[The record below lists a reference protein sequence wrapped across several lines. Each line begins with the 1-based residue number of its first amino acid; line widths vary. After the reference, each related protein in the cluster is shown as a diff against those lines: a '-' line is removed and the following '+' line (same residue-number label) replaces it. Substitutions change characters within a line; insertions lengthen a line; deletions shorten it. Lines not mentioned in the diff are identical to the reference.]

1 MKFTKY
7 LRDNSRTF
15 LMVFMALLLVAFLV
29 PQSIQNWSDR
39 GEALKVPLGQVF
51 GRALTTADLQ
61 QTAADVQMLT
71 RAGLRVPEPVDY
83 YLLSEEAKQTGLEVG
98 HDEVQTQFGQ
108 GQAAA
113 ALQELQRTT
122 RMSYDR
128 IFEAFGRRVAVER
141 LARLAAGGLVDSL
154 PRQELAYRDRTQQ
167 GVADCVALD
176 DKAFLHLVPEP
187 TEAELQAFFE
197 AAKDRKTNHTDE
209 QMEFGYLLPDRVR
222 LEYLTVNP
230 DKIRSKVTVQAAQ
243 VKRFFEENQQR
254 YMKPDPTATQPAAG
268 GKPPQVPMTFD
279 EVKERA
285 REDCREARAI
295 ELAQSQINDM
305 YTEAHRPWAA
315 APRDA
320 EGFATPPD
328 APPVSFEE
336 FKQRFS
342 AKLEVEY
349 GQTELVGGEKLGT
362 IPGLGGANMA
372 LGRGE
377 VLRVSELALRVKG
390 LLAKDPADGKP
401 VLNLLE
407 PAPVMLSQKLD
418 PQSRKGS
425 PHQAFLFR
433 VIQLAPS
440 GPPGS
445 VDEVRTQLVPDW
457 KLSQAHELA
466 GQHATQL
473 AAKARAVGVRAA
485 VAQATEL
492 KDILAAAEKNPP
504 PAVDPTAPAPPT
516 PKYVDNF
523 QAYSA
528 EFTRQAGVVLRV
540 GRVPEIVKA
549 LFARADTPVAE
560 GARRVQASPV
570 ARQNKWLVAE
580 VTGVKPIFREPFE
593 TQLAQTLKTNRQRD
607 IQRFATD
614 WLTPQ
619 NIKGRTGFVPA
630 KPDAQPTEP

>member
-7 LRDNSRTF
+7 LRDNSRTL
-15 LMVFMALLLVAFLV
+15 LMVFMALLLVAFLI

-39 GEALKVPLGQVF
+39 GEAVRMPLGQVF
-51 GRALTTADLQ
+51 GRELTSTDLQ
-61 QTAADVQMLT
+61 QTAADVQVLAS
-71 RAGLRVPEPVDY
+71 AGVRTPDAIDY
-83 YLLSEEAKQTGLEVG
+83 YLLGEEAKRVGLEVG
-98 HDEVQTQFGQ
+98 RDEVQAQLGQ
-108 GQAAA
+108 GQAAVV
-113 ALQELQRTT
+113 LQGLQRSS

-128 IFEAFGRRVAVER
+128 IYEAFGRRDAVER
-141 LARLAAGGLVDSL
+141 LARLSACGLVDSL
-154 PRQELAYRDRTQQ
+154 PRQELVYRDRTQQ
-167 GVADCVALD
+167 GVAECVVLD

-187 TEAELQAFFE
+187 TEEELQAFFE

-209 QMEFGYLLPDRVR
+209 QLEFGYLLPDRVR

-230 DKIRSKVTVQAAQ
+230 DKIRGKVTVQAAQ

-254 YMKPDPTATQPAAG
+254 YMKPDPTASQPAAG

-279 EVKERA
+279 EAKDKA

-305 YTEAHRPWAA
+305 YAEAHRPWATA
-315 APRDA
+315 ARDTD
-320 EGFATPPD
+320 GFATPPET
-328 APPVSFEE
+328 PPVSFEE
-336 FKQRFS
+336 LKQRFS

-349 GQTELVGGEKLGT
+349 GQTELVGSEKLAT

-372 LGRGE
+372 IGRGE
-377 VLRVSELALRVKG
+377 TLRVSDLALRVKG

-401 VLNLLE
+401 VLNLME

-418 PQSRKGS
+418 PQSRKGT

-433 VIQLAPS
+433 VMQIAPS
-440 GPPGS
+440 GPPAS
-445 VDEVRTQLVPDW
+445 VDDVRTQLVQDW
-457 KLSQAHELA
+457 KLMKAHELA
-466 GQHATQL
+466 GQHAAQL
-473 AAKARAVGVRAA
+473 AATARDVGVRAA
-485 VAQATEL
+485 VTQATEL
-492 KDILAAAEKNPP
+492 KDILTAAEKSPP
-504 PAVDPTAPAPPT
+504 PAADPNATAPPA

-523 QAYSA
+523 QAYQA

-540 GRVPEIVKA
+540 GRVPDIVKA
-549 LFARADTPVAE
+549 LFALADTPAAE
-560 GARRVQASPV
+560 GARRVQTSPV

-593 TQLAQTLKTNRQRD
+593 AQLAQTLKSNWQRD

-619 NIKGRTGFVPA
+619 NIKGRTGFVPTQ
-630 KPDAQPTEP
+630 PDATPAEP